1 MKIADVVKEDITRR
15 GVAEDSSGLEKLH
28 NTLWTAISEQ
38 TIDEETINEI
48 DPGMMANLYS
58 VFPTVAKII
67 VSNAL
72 SKARKEAKETSLMID
87 VMKKHA
93 NSQPV
98 TPQENEAMLT
108 QFKDI
113 VSYGLS
119 AVAGVLTATVAGPA
133 AGAGVALA
141 GVYKKELLT
150 LLQTKGPEV
159 LIGLLKSKGKL
170 DVVDILSANFLGKH
184 AAPFYTA
191 PAKPPNSGID
201 QQGNKIKE
209 QGMEE
214 GEGNFVGDFP
224 QPNIGGATVKPMQV
238 GDTVSYFGQT
248 AKIQAQSPD
257 RKHSRIEITKGTG
270 GVVQTVLTSDL
281 KRVRRGMTE
290 GMAQD
295 EAEEYSG
302 WRAEFVNQ
310 INYNTFEVKMTNTR
324 SRESANFVVRP
335 VDMISHGPTLA
346 IETMDVHDL
355 QTGQTASWT
364 SDDPQP
370 DGGIV
375 YAISGMFYDNKELQ
389 RKLWTIVDT
398 HNTKGQDKMPG
409 LDQRR
414 SIGQEVDADAY
425 IDSQEKTQDVM
436 NKMKKGM
443 SEEFRPT
450 TGQAMGIRSQIAQKM
465 NPDNNKFIWKRP
477 NQIMGSHTEN
487 ELRALKFR
495 YSAKHNAWG
504 GTKDMWGRLEGT
516 LKEFSPIKPPTAGAF
531 GGNKDYGQPTSSR
544 YLGNNKFVLGTTNN
558 YVLTA
563 TVDKWGL
570 EWDED
575 DEIWFLDSPGAV
587 YIADA
592 TEGEIELPAPQEQRN
607 QIHDLVSD
615 YLNARN
621 SAELQRV
628 AAYYGHSAD
637 GEMAT
642 SEGVRV
648 SGQQILGTKNRAK
661 SAYYPT
667 NVKPKV
673 PKLDKPLTDQELARL
688 AQLAGIKS
696 K

>member
-1 MKIADVVKEDITRR
+1 MKISHVIESVDSKVAPVSAPLHAQSTKTQLKQHVYSAPEKKTPAVVNHI
-15 GVAEDSSGLEKLH
+15 
-28 NTLWTAISEQ
+28 
-38 TIDEETINEI
+38 
-48 DPGMMANLYS
+48 
-58 VFPTVAKII
+58 
-67 VSNAL
+67 
-72 SKARKEAKETSLMID
+72 
-87 VMKKHA
+87 
-93 NSQPV
+93 
-98 TPQENEAMLT
+98 
-108 QFKDI
+108 
-113 VSYGLS
+113 
-119 AVAGVLTATVAGPA
+119 
-133 AGAGVALA
+133 
-141 GVYKKELLT
+141 
-150 LLQTKGPEV
+150 
-159 LIGLLKSKGKL
+159 KSK
-170 DVVDILSANFLGKH
+170 DVK
-184 AAPFYTA
+184 
-191 PAKPPNSGID
+191 
-201 QQGNKIKE
+201 
-209 QGMEE
+209 
-214 GEGNFVGDFP
+214 
-224 QPNIGGATVKPMQV
+224 
-238 GDTVSYFGQT
+238 
-248 AKIQAQSPD
+248 
-257 RKHSRIEITKGTG
+257 
-270 GVVQTVLTSDL
+270 
-281 KRVRRGMTE
+281 E

-295 EAEEYSG
+295 EAEETNG
-302 WRAEFVNQ
+302 WRAELVNQ

-324 SRESANFVVRP
+324 SKESANFVVRP
-335 VDMISHGPTLA
+335 VDMISIGPTLQ

-355 QTGQTASWT
+355 QTGQTESWT

-375 YAISGMFYDNKELQ
+375 YAIAMMFWDNKELQ
-389 RKLWTIVDT
+389 KKLWTIVDT
-398 HNTKGQDKMPG
+398 HNTKGQDTMPG

-436 NKMKKGM
+436 AKMK
-443 SEEFRPT
+443 
-450 TGQAMGIRSQIAQKM
+450 Q
-465 NPDNNKFIWKRP
+465 
-477 NQIMGSHTEN
+477 
-487 ELRALKFR
+487 
-495 YSAKHNAWG
+495 
-504 GTKDMWGRLEGT
+504 GT

-642 SEGVRV
+642 SEGLIAAAIGGGLLWHALKDDDIDDESVYDDEAHEYGIQAYHDGEEQDDNPYSEDFPNTRRAWDYGWAEAHNADISQKTPTTAIPTKINSPADFSKHGFTGYKKPGDMEEGIRV
-648 SGQQILGTKNRAK
+648 PAQQILGTKNRAK

>member
-1 MKIADVVKEDITRR
+1 MKISHVIESVDSKVAPVSAPLRTQSTRTQLKQHVYSAPEKKTPAVVNHI
-15 GVAEDSSGLEKLH
+15 
-28 NTLWTAISEQ
+28 
-38 TIDEETINEI
+38 
-48 DPGMMANLYS
+48 
-58 VFPTVAKII
+58 
-67 VSNAL
+67 
-72 SKARKEAKETSLMID
+72 
-87 VMKKHA
+87 
-93 NSQPV
+93 
-98 TPQENEAMLT
+98 
-108 QFKDI
+108 
-113 VSYGLS
+113 
-119 AVAGVLTATVAGPA
+119 
-133 AGAGVALA
+133 
-141 GVYKKELLT
+141 
-150 LLQTKGPEV
+150 
-159 LIGLLKSKGKL
+159 KSK
-170 DVVDILSANFLGKH
+170 DVK
-184 AAPFYTA
+184 
-191 PAKPPNSGID
+191 
-201 QQGNKIKE
+201 
-209 QGMEE
+209 
-214 GEGNFVGDFP
+214 
-224 QPNIGGATVKPMQV
+224 
-238 GDTVSYFGQT
+238 
-248 AKIQAQSPD
+248 
-257 RKHSRIEITKGTG
+257 
-270 GVVQTVLTSDL
+270 
-281 KRVRRGMTE
+281 E

-295 EAEEYSG
+295 EAEETSG
-302 WRAEFVNQ
+302 WRAELVNQ

-324 SRESANFVVRP
+324 SKESANFVVRP
-335 VDMISHGPTLA
+335 VDMISIGPTLQ

-355 QTGQTASWT
+355 QTGQTESWT

-375 YAISGMFYDNKELQ
+375 YAIAMMFWDNKELQ
-389 RKLWTIVDT
+389 KKLWTIVDT
-398 HNTKGQDKMPG
+398 HNTKGQDTMPG

-436 NKMKKGM
+436 AKMKK
-443 SEEFRPT
+443 
-450 TGQAMGIRSQIAQKM
+450 
-465 NPDNNKFIWKRP
+465 
-477 NQIMGSHTEN
+477 
-487 ELRALKFR
+487 
-495 YSAKHNAWG
+495 
-504 GTKDMWGRLEGT
+504 GT

-621 SAELQRV
+621 SAELQKV

-648 SGQQILGTKNRAK
+648 PGQQILGTKNRAK

>member
-1 MKIADVVKEDITRR
+1 MKITDI
-15 GVAEDSSGLEKLH
+15 
-28 NTLWTAISEQ
+28 
-38 TIDEETINEI
+38 IN
-48 DPGMMANLYS
+48 
-58 VFPTVAKII
+58 
-67 VSNAL
+67 
-72 SKARKEAKETSLMID
+72 
-87 VMKKHA
+87 
-93 NSQPV
+93 
-98 TPQENEAMLT
+98 
-108 QFKDI
+108 
-113 VSYGLS
+113 
-119 AVAGVLTATVAGPA
+119 
-133 AGAGVALA
+133 
-141 GVYKKELLT
+141 
-150 LLQTKGPEV
+150 
-159 LIGLLKSKGKL
+159 
-170 DVVDILSANFLGKH
+170 
-184 AAPFYTA
+184 
-191 PAKPPNSGID
+191 
-201 QQGNKIKE
+201 
-209 QGMEE
+209 
-214 GEGNFVGDFP
+214 
-224 QPNIGGATVKPMQV
+224 
-238 GDTVSYFGQT
+238 
-248 AKIQAQSPD
+248 
-257 RKHSRIEITKGTG
+257 
-270 GVVQTVLTSDL
+270 
-281 KRVRRGMTE
+281 E

-310 INYNTFEVKMTNTR
+310 INFNTFEVKMTNTR
-324 SRESANFVVRP
+324 SKESANFIVRP

-389 RKLWTIVDT
+389 KKLHNIVDN
-398 HNTKGQDKMPG
+398 HPGGEDQLPG

-414 SIGQEVDADAY
+414 SIGQEVNADDY
-425 IDSQEKTQDVM
+425 IDSQEKTQAAMD
-436 NKMKKGM
+436 KMKKGM
-443 SEEFRPT
+443 AEDGLNEQASKLLSAQDKDGVITIIVQAPDGTKRSVADTNPNYINQWLMKYGLRLPASITSKFVGVAEEFRPS
-450 TGQAMGIRSQIAQKM
+450 TGQAMGIRNQTAQKM
-465 NPDNNKFIWKRP
+465 NPGSNKFVWKRP
-477 NQIMGSHTEN
+477 NQIAGSHTEN

-495 YSAKHNAWG
+495 YSAKYNSWG
-504 GTKDMWGRLEGT
+504 GTQQMWSRLEGT

-544 YLGNNKFVLGTTNN
+544 YLGNNKFVVGTTNN

-570 EWDED
+570 EWDD
-575 DEIWFLDSPGAV
+575 DDNIWYLDSPGAV

-642 SEGVRV
+642 SEGIRV
-648 SGQQILGTKNRAK
+648 PAQQILGTKNRAK

-673 PKLDKPLTDQELARL
+673 PKLDTPLTDKELARL
-688 AQLAGIKS
+688 SQLAGIQNK
-696 K
+696 

>member
-1 MKIADVVKEDITRR
+1 MKITDVVKEDITRR

-141 GVYKKELLT
+141 GAYKKELLA

-170 DVVDILSANFLGKH
+170 DVVDILSAKLLGKH
-184 AAPFYTA
+184 VLPFYAA

-214 GEGNFVGDFP
+214 GEGNFVGNFP
-224 QPNIGGATVKPMQV
+224 QPNIGGATVKSMQV

-295 EAEEYSG
+295 EAEETSG
-302 WRAEFVNQ
+302 WRAELVNQ

-324 SRESANFVVRP
+324 SKESANFVVRP
-335 VDMISHGPTLA
+335 VDMISIGPTLQ

-355 QTGQTASWT
+355 QTGQTESWT

-375 YAISGMFYDNKELQ
+375 YAIAMMFWDNKELQ
-389 RKLWTIVDT
+389 KKLWTIVDT
-398 HNTKGQDKMPG
+398 HNNKGQATMPG

-425 IDSQEKTQDVM
+425 IDSQEKTQDVLA
-436 NKMKKGM
+436 KMKQGM
-443 SEEFRPT
+443 AEDDVGE
-450 TGQAMGIRSQIAQKM
+450 GIR
-465 NPDNNKFIWKRP
+465 
-477 NQIMGSHTEN
+477 
-487 ELRALKFR
+487 
-495 YSAKHNAWG
+495 
-504 GTKDMWGRLEGT
+504 
-516 LKEFSPIKPPTAGAF
+516 
-531 GGNKDYGQPTSSR
+531 
-544 YLGNNKFVLGTTNN
+544 V
-558 YVLTA
+558 
-563 TVDKWGL
+563 
-570 EWDED
+570 
-575 DEIWFLDSPGAV
+575 
-587 YIADA
+587 
-592 TEGEIELPAPQEQRN
+592 PA
-607 QIHDLVSD
+607 
-615 YLNARN
+615 
-621 SAELQRV
+621 
-628 AAYYGHSAD
+628 
-637 GEMAT
+637 
-642 SEGVRV
+642 
-648 SGQQILGTKNRAK
+648 QQILGTKNRAK

>member
-1 MKIADVVKEDITRR
+1 MKISHVIESVDSKVAPVSAPLHAQSTKTQLKQHVYSAPEKKTPAVVNHI
-15 GVAEDSSGLEKLH
+15 
-28 NTLWTAISEQ
+28 
-38 TIDEETINEI
+38 
-48 DPGMMANLYS
+48 
-58 VFPTVAKII
+58 
-67 VSNAL
+67 
-72 SKARKEAKETSLMID
+72 
-87 VMKKHA
+87 
-93 NSQPV
+93 
-98 TPQENEAMLT
+98 
-108 QFKDI
+108 
-113 VSYGLS
+113 
-119 AVAGVLTATVAGPA
+119 
-133 AGAGVALA
+133 
-141 GVYKKELLT
+141 
-150 LLQTKGPEV
+150 
-159 LIGLLKSKGKL
+159 KSK
-170 DVVDILSANFLGKH
+170 DVK
-184 AAPFYTA
+184 
-191 PAKPPNSGID
+191 
-201 QQGNKIKE
+201 
-209 QGMEE
+209 
-214 GEGNFVGDFP
+214 
-224 QPNIGGATVKPMQV
+224 
-238 GDTVSYFGQT
+238 
-248 AKIQAQSPD
+248 
-257 RKHSRIEITKGTG
+257 
-270 GVVQTVLTSDL
+270 
-281 KRVRRGMTE
+281 E

-295 EAEEYSG
+295 EAEETNG
-302 WRAEFVNQ
+302 WRAELVNQ

-335 VDMISHGPTLA
+335 VDMISIGPTLQ

-355 QTGQTASWT
+355 HTGQTASWT

-375 YAISGMFYDNKELQ
+375 YAIAMMFWDNKELQ
-389 RKLWTIVDT
+389 KKLWTIVDT
-398 HNTKGQDKMPG
+398 HNTKGQDTMPG

-436 NKMKKGM
+436 AKMK
-443 SEEFRPT
+443 
-450 TGQAMGIRSQIAQKM
+450 Q
-465 NPDNNKFIWKRP
+465 
-477 NQIMGSHTEN
+477 
-487 ELRALKFR
+487 
-495 YSAKHNAWG
+495 
-504 GTKDMWGRLEGT
+504 GT

-621 SAELQRV
+621 SAELQKV

-637 GEMAT
+637 GEMST

-648 SGQQILGTKNRAK
+648 PGQQILGTKNRAK

-673 PKLDKPLTDQELARL
+673 PKLDTPLTDQELARL